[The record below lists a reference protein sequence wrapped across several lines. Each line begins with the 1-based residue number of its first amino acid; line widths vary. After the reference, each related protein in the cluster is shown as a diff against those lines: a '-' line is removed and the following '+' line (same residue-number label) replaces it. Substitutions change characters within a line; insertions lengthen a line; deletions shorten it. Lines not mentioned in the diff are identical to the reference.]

1 MNGIRAFIKIAPLWI
16 TPFAFPADA
25 PEAIMPEI
33 HFDFLNESCLDC
45 HDSITEEGSMN
56 LEELSFNLDTLEAAE
71 KWQKV
76 LNALNSGEMP
86 PEDEPQ
92 PGRAEKTAF
101 LDDLSHQLVTA
112 RKILSDSGGVI
123 TMRRLNRR
131 EYENTLEDLLGV
143 KVSADELPNDGSSGG
158 FDTVGSSLFFS
169 SDQFEQY
176 LTIAR
181 RVLDESLVAQKPKLF
196 HEKRESE
203 VDARKLAEG
212 RYKRLFEANERAA
225 EWRKDVTQDP
235 TDFGFIDSSRVEFEE
250 GQFNSQGPAYKWF
263 LDHPKSQTG
272 VVFYVAIPGAYVD
285 RTTLPPKAAPGRY
298 RLRARVAAFEDAPS
312 HRKFLEYGTIE
323 KSSLQGE
330 LDVMGA
336 RRITGTLDN
345 PQIVEIPIEIT
356 SSKSREIGLRERQ
369 PNSRN
374 AARFALKTAKK
385 KGDATTKPALWI
397 DWVEWEGPLV
407 EQWPSPYYDSVFFK
421 GPDAKPS
428 DAYASKI
435 IERFAQRA
443 FRIQDPKPSFLKK
456 LTALYRNRRAEGDSF
471 EDALKE
477 PLSVVLA
484 SPAFL
489 FLKEP
494 GQNEEKR
501 ELTDLELAVRLSYF
515 LWSGPPDDALYEA
528 ARCGDLSKPAGLRH
542 QTERML
548 AHPKAWEFISGFTD
562 QWLTMDRLDF
572 FQFNYEL
579 YPEFDDSIKIAA
591 RDEIFHTV
599 NTLIQE
605 KLPIG
610 KLLKS
615 DFVVINDLLANFYDI
630 EGVEGH
636 QYRKVKVA
644 KESPRGGL
652 LGSVAVMAMG
662 SDGERSSPVER
673 GAWVMRKLLNDPP
686 PPAPANVPQL
696 SRFADDLLPARD
708 LQIAHM
714 EEPQCAQCH
723 RKIDPIGYGLQNFN
737 AVGKWRDEER
747 VETDSKKVKEKV
759 KFHPIDPSG
768 TLPDKTPFSNY
779 FELRDGIAEHES
791 DFARGY
797 TEALIEY
804 GLGRPYGFTDYDL
817 AEEILGNAQNRKY
830 DSSAFIHALIQS
842 QEFKEK

>member
-1 MNGIRAFIKIAPLWI
+1 MNSFRAFITIAPLCLS
-16 TPFAFPADA
+16 PFAFSAEV
-25 PEAIMPEI
+25 PEAVMPEI

-45 HDSITEEGSMN
+45 HDSITEEGGMN
-56 LEELSFNLDTLEAAE
+56 LEELSFNINTLEAAE

-86 PEDEPQ
+86 PDDEPQ
-92 PGRAEKTAF
+92 PGRAEKTIF

-176 LTIAR
+176 LKIAR

-196 HEKRESE
+196 KKKREPE
-203 VDARKLAEG
+203 VDARELAET

-225 EWRKDVTQDP
+225 DWRKDETQDP
-235 TDFGFIDSSRVEFEE
+235 TDFGFIDSARVGFEE
-250 GQFNSQGPAYKWF
+250 GQFKNQGPAYRWF
-263 LDHPKSQTG
+263 LDHPDSQTG
-272 VVFYVAIPGAYVD
+272 VVFYVATPGAYVD
-285 RTTLPPKAAPGRY
+285 RTTLPPTAAPGRY

-323 KSSLQGE
+323 ESSLQGE

-336 RRITGTLDN
+336 RCITGTLDN
-345 PQIVEIPIEIT
+345 PQIVEIPIEVT
-356 SSKSREIGLRERQ
+356 SSKSRKIGLRERQ

-374 AARFALKTAKK
+374 AARFALKKARKN
-385 KGDATTKPALWI
+385 GDATTNPALWI
-397 DWVEWEGPLV
+397 DWVEWEGPIV
-407 EQWPSPYYDSVFFK
+407 EQWPSPYYDNVFFK
-421 GPDAKPS
+421 GPHAKPS
-428 DAYASKI
+428 DGYASEI

-456 LTALYRNRRAEGDSF
+456 LTVLYRNRRIEGDSF
-471 EDALKE
+471 EEALKE

-494 GQNEEKR
+494 GQNDEKR
-501 ELTDLELAVRLSYF
+501 ELADLELAVRLSYF
-515 LWSGPPDDALYEA
+515 LWSGPPDEALYEA
-528 ARCGDLSKPAGLRH
+528 ALCGELSKPDGLRH

-548 AHPKAWEFISGFTD
+548 DHPKAWEFISGFTD

-591 RDEIFHTV
+591 RDEVFHTINV
-599 NTLIQE
+599 LIQE

-610 KLLKS
+610 SLLKS
-615 DFVVINDLLANFYDI
+615 DFVVINDLLADFYDI

-636 QYRKVKVA
+636 QFRKVKVPP
-644 KESPRGGL
+644 ESPRGGL
-652 LGSVAVMAMG
+652 LGTVAVMAMG

-737 AVGKWRDEER
+737 AVGKWRELER

-759 KFHPIDPSG
+759 KYHPIDPSG
-768 TLPDKTPFSNY
+768 ILPNKTPFSNY
-779 FELRDGIAEHES
+779 FELRDQIAKHE
-791 DFARGY
+791 DAFARGF

-817 AEEILGNAQNRKY
+817 AEEILASSRHQEY
-830 DSSAFIHALIQS
+830 DASAFIHALVQS
-842 QEFKEK
+842 QQFKQK